1 MAKLEDGGVVDAYL
15 RVHGLENVRIADA
28 SVFPS
33 IISGHTVR
41 DLFFLSLLYVGD
53 CLLIFFLYQSAPVIA
68 IAERASDLIK
78 ADFDISAFSPASKT
92 SF

>member
-41 DLFFLSLLYVGD
+41 DLVFFFNLSLLYASNR
-53 CLLIFFLYQSAPVIA
+53 LLIFFL
-68 IAERASDLIK
+68 
-78 ADFDISAFSPASKT
+78 
-92 SF
+92 

>member
-1 MAKLEDGGVVDAYL
+1 MAKLEAGGVVDAYL

-41 DLFFLSLLYVGD
+41 DLF
-53 CLLIFFLYQSAPVIA
+53 IFVKFA
-68 IAERASDLIK
+68 ICR
-78 ADFDISAFSPASKT
+78 
-92 SF
+92 

>member
-33 IISGHTVR
+33 IISGHT
-41 DLFFLSLLYVGD
+41 
-53 CLLIFFLYQSAPVIA
+53 SAPVIA
-68 IAERASDLIK
+68 IAERVSDLVK